1 MGINLLIGPSDLLA
15 QPLFQSGTCY
25 NRVSQGRVFPS
36 RDPAAKCAASANVDD
51 IVPSV
56 SDTDPS
62 FLNTPPLDTTP
73 GDRNATSTNPVV
85 SKVVPETPG
94 EIPDGTPAPS
104 AASKLRFARSLGKS
118 QRGRSG

>member
-1 MGINLLIGPSDLLA
+1 MYLLIDTFHLSA
-15 QPLFQSGTCY
+15 QPLFQNGICY
-25 NRVSQGRVFPS
+25 NQVSQGRVFPS
-36 RDPAAKCAASANVDD
+36 RDPAARCAASAKADD
-51 IVPSV
+51 IVSSL

-73 GDRNATSTNPVV
+73 GDRNATSTDPAV

-104 AASKLRFARSLGKS
+104 AAPKLRFVRSL
-118 QRGRSG
+118 